1 MVLGWGDEL
10 YATVAVFVIVPGSP
24 SFFCM
29 KWVAIFASIEITEA
43 SLKAHQTKLDRL
55 MRRFP

>member
-1 MVLGWGDEL
+1 MVVGWGGEM
-10 YATVAVFVIVPGSP
+10 YATAAVFVIVPGSP

-29 KWVAIFASIEITEA
+29 KWVAIFASIEITEVL
-43 SLKAHQTKLDRL
+43 LKAHQTELDRL